1 MNDVIVVLE
10 RYILRRWRK
19 DVSRTYTMMKIN
31 YNGWISTLAQV
42 QYDEL
47 CDIFGNVADVV
58 VDDEVQTQEIK
69 KWLQLKMNDLNISKN
84 RSACG
89 SNLIS
94 GQGVQLVT
102 ERGSV
107 EKESSIHML
116 DPKCSKANEAL
127 RKL

>member
-1 MNDVIVVLE
+1 
-10 RYILRRWRK
+10 
-19 DVSRTYTMMKIN
+19 MMKIN

-94 GQGVQLVT
+94 GQGVQLVA
-102 ERGSV
+102 ELGSV

-116 DPKCSKANEAL
+116 DPKRSKANEAL